1 MLGKLVLKGKLLN
14 FRVADK
20 NQIKKT
26 GQVAEALPNTNFRV
40 VLDDGQ
46 EILAHLAG
54 RLRINRIRV
63 LVGDKVTVEMTPYDD
78 RRGRIVFRENN
89 APPPPRFRR

>member
-1 MLGKLVLKGKLLN
+1 
-14 FRVADK
+14 VAEK

-26 GQVAEALPNTNFRV
+26 GLVTEALPNTNFRV
-40 VLDDGQ
+40 VLDEGQ
-46 EILAHLAG
+46 EVLAHLAG

-63 LVGDKVTVEMTPYDD
+63 LVGDKVTVEMTPYDN

-89 APPPPRFRR
+89 SSFPPRIRR